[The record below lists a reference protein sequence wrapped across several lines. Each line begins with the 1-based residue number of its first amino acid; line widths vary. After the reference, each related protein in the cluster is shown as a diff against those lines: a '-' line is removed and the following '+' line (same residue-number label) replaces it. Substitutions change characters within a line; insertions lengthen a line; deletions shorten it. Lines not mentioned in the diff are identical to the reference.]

1 MDLTV
6 FNKAFFVNA
15 TQTSAVFT
23 HGTAAVVI
31 NVIFD
36 NEFSANKTIGIV
48 EIEMQRPQ
56 ALCKTADVVGAVH
69 NDTLVIDGVTYYI
82 KEIEPDGYGV
92 TTLILSKSN
101 VD

>member
-1 MDLTV
+1 MDLTA
-6 FNKAFFVNA
+6 FNKAFFADA

-23 HGTAAVVI
+23 HGATVATI

-36 NEFSANKTIGIV
+36 NEFSVMGIPG
-48 EIEMQRPQ
+48 IEEAQPQ
-56 ALCKTADVVGAVH
+56 AQCKTSDVSAAVH
-69 NDTLVIDGVTYYI
+69 NDTLVIGGVTYYI
-82 KEIEPDGYGV
+82 KGIEPDGLGV

>member
-1 MDLTV
+1 MDQTV
-6 FNKAFFVNA
+6 FNKAFFCNA

-23 HGTAAVVI
+23 HGAIVATI

-36 NEFSANKTIGIV
+36 NEFAVMGVIGI
-48 EIEMQRPQ
+48 EEAQPQ
-56 ALCKTADVVGAVH
+56 AVCKTSDVSTAVH
-69 NDTLVIDGVTYYI
+69 NDTLVIGSVTYYI
-82 KEIEPDGYGV
+82 KEIEPDGFGI